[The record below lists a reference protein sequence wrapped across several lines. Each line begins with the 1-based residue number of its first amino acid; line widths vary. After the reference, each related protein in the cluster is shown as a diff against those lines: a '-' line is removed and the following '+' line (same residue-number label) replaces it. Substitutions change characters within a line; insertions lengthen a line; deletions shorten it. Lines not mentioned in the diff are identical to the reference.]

1 MKILITGSNG
11 YLGQHLKKRF
21 STFSEVVEFDLV
33 LGNDIFSL
41 EQLTAAMKDCDL
53 VINLAAIG
61 DIYEVAKNPSE
72 SYRVNVEGAV
82 IVGKCCLENKIP
94 LIHLSTCCV
103 YGNQS
108 VDIIDESTKP
118 EPTEPYAHMKL
129 ESEKTLLEMRTQ
141 GLKVIIVR
149 LATCYGGEMR
159 PTQVVRRFIDQCL
172 NDQPITIHG
181 TGKQARTFTH
191 IDDIIAGL
199 EAIAKNPIWNVPVL
213 NLSTETQI
221 DITTLALTISNL
233 CGKKVDIKHIGQ
245 RSGQIYNQQISSK
258 LMAETYDWQ
267 PRIRLEAGLRDTIK
281 KYGIQPVLP
290 STHLSSMES
299 AIVITGCSGLIGS
312 LMSKKILENGGKV
325 LGIDLVEPP
334 ISISQFER
342 FFFINRDVRYV
353 KDVSTIIK
361 DDIEGFIHLASP
373 SRVMWAEE
381 QPDECTDITLNGTK
395 NMLEEAAKSNANWFI
410 QGSSR
415 EVYGDSI
422 EIPVT
427 EVCSITPVNVYGK
440 NKVAAEEIVCSF
452 HSEKGLT
459 MRKAILR
466 YSNVYGSWH
475 DHHDRVVPAFVKSAI
490 TGKCIE
496 IHGNNRMFDFT
507 HVEDVV
513 KATMSAINCL
523 RGKTDMIC
531 CHITTGKGTT
541 LEELANLAMN
551 ATGNSCTVR
560 YSEPR
565 ENDPSKFVGAN
576 DRCREILGIAPEI
589 GIEDGIN
596 RLVEMWDRQTI
607 GIQQP
612 PWRVDKLGENE

>member
-1 MKILITGSNG
+1 MRILVTGSNG
-11 YLGQHLKKRF
+11 YIGRHLKRRF
-21 STFSEVVEFDLV
+21 STFSEVVEFDLA

-61 DIYEVAKNPSE
+61 DIYEVVKNPSE

-82 IVGKCCLENKIP
+82 LVGECCLGNKIP
-94 LIHLSTCCV
+94 LVHISTCCV

-108 VDIIDESTKP
+108 VDTIDENTKP
-118 EPTEPYAHMKL
+118 EPTEPYARMKF
-129 ESEKTLLEMRTQ
+129 ESEKILLEMRTQ
-141 GLKVIIVR
+141 GLRVIIVR

-159 PTQVVRRFIDQCL
+159 PTQVVRRFLDQCL
-172 NDQPITIHG
+172 NNQPITIHG

-191 IDDIIAGL
+191 IDDIITGL
-199 EAIAKNPIWNVPVL
+199 GAIAKNPIWNVPVL

-221 DITTLALTISNL
+221 DITTLALTISKL

-258 LMAETYDWQ
+258 LIAETYGWQ
-267 PRIRLEAGLRDTIK
+267 PRIGLEAGLRDTIK

-325 LGIDLVEPP
+325 IGIDLVKPP
-334 ISISQFER
+334 ISISQFEQ

-353 KDVSTIIK
+353 KDVSSIIE

-373 SRVMWAEE
+373 SRVLWVEE
-381 QPDECTDITLNGTK
+381 QPNVCIDIMINGTQ

-410 QGSSR
+410 FGSSR

-427 EVCSITPVNVYGK
+427 EECSIAPVNVYGK

-452 HSEKGLT
+452 HSEKRLPI
-459 MRKAILR
+459 RKAILR

-490 TGKCIE
+490 TGECIE
-496 IHGNNRMFDFT
+496 IHGNDRMFDFT

-513 KATMSAINCL
+513 KATMNAIDCL
-523 RGKTDMIC
+523 RRKSDMIC
-531 CHITTGKGTT
+531 CHITTGRGTT
-541 LEELANLAMN
+541 LEELANLAMS

-565 ENDPSKFVGAN
+565 TNDPSKFVGDN
-576 DRCREILGIAPEI
+576 DRCRELLGIVPEI
-589 GIEDGIN
+589 GIENGIN
-596 RLVEMWDRQTI
+596 RLVEMWDGQTI

-612 PWRVDKLGENE
+612 PWRVDKLGGKE